1 MGDRE
6 TAVMMAGADG
16 AEHAVVEYH
25 KLSMIA
31 NTHERTYAKLWQQ
44 GIIKQCYYSSM
55 TYQE

>member
-16 AEHAVVEYH
+16 AEHAIVEYH

-31 NTHERTYAKLWQQ
+31 NTDERTYAKLWQQ
-44 GIIKQCYYSSM
+44 GI
-55 TYQE
+55 